1 MADIDIESE
10 ILRALGEMRFT
21 IWSLYMLAKLK
32 SNKAKLTYIPLTT
45 QKDVLNG
52 NNELQTTNSDD
63 RKTVTDDFVGIYSS
77 YQSYLGS
84 DMYFAPTATINDGVI
99 HLMYM
104 LRSIG
109 RTRATQFLLNIDKGS
124 HMEVEG
130 VHYIPVKEFTIECEK
145 EIPGNLTIDGE
156 KVSASRIR
164 VKLATSPLNV
174 FSL

>member
-21 IWSLYMLAKLK
+21 LYALYKIAQLK
-32 SNKAKLTYIPLTT
+32 SNRAKLTYVPLIT

-52 NNELQTTNSDD
+52 NNELQSTNSND
-63 RKTVTDDFVGIYSS
+63 RKIVTDDFVGIYSS

-84 DMYFAPTATINDGVI
+84 DMMFAPSATINDGVI
-99 HLMYM
+99 HLIYM
-104 LRSIG
+104 LRDIG
-109 RTRATQFLLNIDKGS
+109 RTRVTQFLLSIDKGS
-124 HMEVEG
+124 HVEVEG
-130 VHYIPVKEFTIECEK
+130 VQYIPVQEFTIECEK

-164 VKLATSPLNV
+164 VKLASSPLNV